1 LRQAIFEPPF
11 RLCIKMGYIQ
21 TGVVAHNNVLAH
33 NYMRRNSAGFVPK
46 LTLVSLAGLVLACCP
61 AILPA
66 QETLQKL
73 TILVPAERGGGWDLT
88 AKAMATALQES
99 GLTESVEI
107 EYSPGAGGLIGLA
120 QFVSS
125 REGQGGAL
133 MVGGMFT
140 VGAAVQHHASV
151 TLLDT
156 TPLAR
161 LTVDNVVVAVPASS
175 QFQTA
180 DDLVEAMLSA
190 PESISWVGGSRAGV
204 DELNLHEIARSLG
217 VAPSRL
223 RYSGLPGGA
232 EVAAALASGN
242 FQAGIS
248 GYSEFEELIESGD
261 LRVLAVAPD
270 DGRAGIEAPSLES
283 LGITIERYNW
293 RGVFAPPG
301 IDQQQFEQLDSIIGK
316 MVESVSWERMLARNR
331 WQGAYLPG
339 REFSEFLAVE
349 QEKISSD
356 LQAMKEVNPADD
368 EVISSVLLRR
378 YAWALA
384 LAALSLVLVIG
395 LLVQRQ
401 RAHRREEGL
410 QQAYEAATGEALLHT
425 EELERALA
433 DVHNHIER
441 EFDKWNLTSAEREI
455 AVLLLKGLRLKDIA
469 ESRGTSERTV
479 RQQAQAVYKKA
490 NLDGRFELAAY
501 FIEDV
506 MQSMETNNPATH

>member
-1 LRQAIFEPPF
+1 
-11 RLCIKMGYIQ
+11 M
-21 TGVVAHNNVLAH
+21 H
-33 NYMRRNSAGFVPK
+33 RNSAGIVPK
-46 LTLVSLAGLVLACCP
+46 LASVLLAGLVLACCP
-61 AILPA
+61 VILPA
-66 QETLQKL
+66 QEALQKL

-99 GLTESVEI
+99 GLMESVEI

-120 QFVSS
+120 QFVSAQ
-125 REGQGGAL
+125 EGQGDAL

-161 LTVDNVVVAVPASS
+161 LTVDNVVLAVPANSK
-175 QFQTA
+175 FQTA

-190 PESISWVGGSRAGV
+190 PESVSWVGGSRAGV
-204 DELNLHEIARSLG
+204 DELNLHEIARALG
-217 VAPSRL
+217 IAPSRL
-223 RYSGLPGGA
+223 RYSGLPGGG
-232 EVAAALASGN
+232 EVASVLASGA
-242 FQAGIS
+242 FQVGIS
-248 GYSEFEELIESGD
+248 GYSEFEELIESGG

-270 DGRAGIEAPSLES
+270 DSVTGIEVPSLDS
-283 LGITIERYNW
+283 LGIRIERYNW

-301 IDQQQFEQLDSIIGK
+301 IDQQQFELLDSIIGR
-316 MVESVSWERMLARNR
+316 MVASDSWQKMLARNR
-331 WQGAYLPG
+331 WEGAYLPG
-339 REFSEFLAVE
+339 REFSEFLAAE

-368 EVISSVLLRR
+368 EVISGVLLRR
-378 YAWALA
+378 YAWAVA
-384 LAALSLVLVIG
+384 LAGLSILLIIG
-395 LLVQRQ
+395 MLVQRH
-401 RAHRREEGL
+401 RAHQREEGL

-433 DVHNHIER
+433 DVHNHIQN
-441 EFDKWNLTSAEREI
+441 EFDKWNLTVAEREI

-469 ESRGTSERTV
+469 EARGTSERTV

-506 MQSMETNNPATH
+506 MQSMETNDTPAH

>member
-1 LRQAIFEPPF
+1 MRLAILEPSF
-11 RLCIKMGYIQ
+11 RMCIRMRYIQ
-21 TGVVAHNNVLAH
+21 TGVVAHNNIVAH
-33 NYMRRNSAGFVPK
+33 NNMRRKFAGFVPK
-46 LTLVSLAGLVLACCP
+46 LAFLLLAGFALTWFSA
-61 AILPA
+61 
-66 QETLQKL
+66 TLSAREGLEKL

-88 AKAMATALQES
+88 AKAIASALQDS
-99 GLTESVEI
+99 GLVESVEI

-125 REGQGGAL
+125 RAGQGNAL

-161 LTVDNVVVAVPASS
+161 LTVDNVVVAVPADSK
-175 QFQTA
+175 FQTA

-190 PESISWVGGSRAGV
+190 PESVSWVGGSRAGV
-204 DELNLHEIARSLG
+204 DELNLHEIARALG

-223 RYSGLPGGA
+223 RYSGLPGGG
-232 EVAAALASGN
+232 EVAAALASGA

-248 GYSEFEELIESGD
+248 GYSEFEELIESGG
-261 LRVLAVAPD
+261 LRVLALAPD
-270 DGRAGIEAPSLES
+270 DSRAGIAAPSLDS
-283 LGITIERYNW
+283 LGIKIERYNW
-293 RGVFAPPG
+293 RGVFAPPN
-301 IDQQQFEQLDSIIGK
+301 IDQQQFELLDSIIGN
-316 MVESVSWERMLARNR
+316 MVDSDSWQKMLARNR

-339 REFSEFLAVE
+339 REFSDFLKTE
-349 QEKISSD
+349 QENISSD
-356 LQAMKEVNPADD
+356 LEAMKEVNPADD

-378 YAWALA
+378 YAWAMA
-384 LAALSLVLVIG
+384 LAMLSFILVIG
-395 LLVQRQ
+395 LLVQRH
-401 RAHRREEGL
+401 RAHQREEGL

-441 EFDKWNLTSAEREI
+441 EFDQWNLTSAEREI

-469 ESRGTSERTV
+469 EARGTSERTV

-506 MQSMETNNPATH
+506 MQSMETNNPAMR